1 MRAAADNFWDFLDAP
16 LRLRS
21 RLLLVALIVPL
32 LLSFAFPLWRIGM
45 KAPQYPN
52 GLSMDIYSHQVI
64 GGNDGHD
71 IQEINVL
78 NHYIGMQ
85 TITRDELRDLD
96 WIPFGLVA
104 MAMLALRA
112 ALLGNIRTMIDLSM
126 IAFYVAAVAFGR
138 FVWML
143 WEFGHNLDPKA
154 PVKVAP
160 FMPVVI
166 GQKQIANFLT
176 WSMPQLGSVLMGVFT
191 VGVWGITLCY
201 LWTGRREA
209 IALRARTRP
218 APQPA

>member
-1 MRAAADNFWDFLDAP
+1 MRAPADNFWDFLDAP
-16 LRLRS
+16 LRIRS
-21 RLLLVALIVPL
+21 RLVLILLIVPL
-32 LLSFAFPLWRIGM
+32 LASFAFPLWRISM

-52 GLSMDIYSHQVI
+52 GLSMDIYSYQVI

-71 IQEINVL
+71 IQEINTL
-78 NHYIGMQ
+78 NHYIGMH
-85 TITRDELRDLD
+85 TITREELRDLD

-126 IAFYVAAVAFGR
+126 IAFYISAVAFGR

-143 WEFGHNLDPKA
+143 YEFGHHLDPKA

-166 GQKQIANFLT
+166 GEKQIANFTT

-191 VGVWGITLCY
+191 VGVWAITLWY
-201 LWTGRREA
+201 LWTGRRA
-209 IALRARTRP
+209 AKALPLQAASLP
-218 APQPA
+218 A